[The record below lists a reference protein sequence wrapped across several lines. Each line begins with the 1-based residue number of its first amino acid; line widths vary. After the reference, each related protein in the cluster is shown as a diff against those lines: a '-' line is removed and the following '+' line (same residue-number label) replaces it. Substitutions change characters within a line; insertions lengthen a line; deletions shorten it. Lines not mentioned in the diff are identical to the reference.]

1 MKKTTGTIKGYLV
14 RTVINCNTS
23 EDVTNK
29 VFKNYDKA
37 KSYFNDQ
44 VEELVESYMED
55 EDETLEDWLDPK
67 NGIIITEYCGKVTDT
82 YVAFDC
88 NEVELVELD

>member
-1 MKKTTGTIKGYLV
+1 MKTNTSKAKGYLV
-14 RTVINCNTS
+14 KTVINCNS
-23 EDVTNK
+23 SDDVTNK

-44 VEELVESYMED
+44 VEDLVKSYMEN
-55 EDETLEDWLDPK
+55 EESLEDWLDPK
-67 NGIIITEYCGKVTDT
+67 SGIIVTEYCGEVADT

-88 NEVELVELD
+88 NEVKLVEVD

>member
-1 MKKTTGTIKGYLV
+1 MKTNTSKAKGYLV
-14 RTVINCNTS
+14 KTVENCNSS

-37 KSYFNDQ
+37 KSYFNEQ
-44 VEELVESYMED
+44 VEDLVKSYMED
-55 EDETLEDWLDPK
+55 EESLEDWLDSN